1 MVMESGGRTE
11 CSLWNTAVG
20 RPPWAA
26 YQDFRSTQPVFDE
39 SGQMSDEA
47 AQNVIFR
54 LLSVSWNEA
63 AGGSFQSLKLVDFR
77 TADWPEDQMERGKS
91 NIYGIIIYLFFPE
104 RWS

>member
-63 AGGSFQSLKLVDFR
+63 AGGSFSMTKAIDFR
-77 TADWPEDQMERGKS
+77 TADWRQRIS
-91 NIYGIIIYLFFPE
+91 
-104 RWS
+104 WSGGRVMYMK